1 MVFNATFSNISV
13 ISWWSVLLVEQ
24 SGVPKETHRLVVG
37 HWQTLTHNVISST
50 PRNELTTLVVISI
63 NCTTTIWSRPRK
75 KIEYYILLVLYYV
88 WFEIHKHLQIQDK
101 KLIVLSTS
109 VICYKKESQLSL
121 FVVKTVFVQHIIMV
135 KGIIV

>member
-1 MVFNATFSNISV
+1 MVLWCLTPHSV

-50 PRNELTTLVVISI
+50 PRNELTSLVVISI
-63 NCTTTIWSRPRK
+63 NCTTTIWSRPRRPPLK
-75 KIEYYILLVLYYV
+75 NWILHIVSIILCMI
-88 WFEIHKHLQIQDK
+88 WK

-121 FVVKTVFVQHIIMV
+121 FVAKTVFVQHIIMV